1 MTSGAAGSWQS
12 ETAWVDSGGG
22 TSPDSIA
29 IPSWQQL
36 SGVINSSNKGSTTR
50 RNGPDVAANA
60 NFTFYTCADQTACL
74 ANAYGGTSFAAPMWA
89 GYIALV
95 NQQLAA
101 NGQPPIGF
109 LNPTIY
115 AQNVTSSYAADF
127 HDIVSGSSGSFSAVP
142 GYDLVT
148 GWGSPDTGL
157 FGALTGSTNQN
168 PAFTIS
174 ASPASLS
181 VVQGN
186 SGSSTITTAVSGGF
200 NSAIGLSAAGAPS
213 GVTVG
218 FSPSSIGAPGSGTS
232 TATFTVASN
241 ATPGTYPITI
251 TGTGGKLTQNT
262 TVSLSVTSSVQP
274 AFTVSASPSSISVA
288 RNASGNSTITTVS
301 SGFTTG
307 ITLTASGQG
316 GNLTV
321 SFTPSTIASPGSS
334 TSTMNVAVGRKASLG
349 THTVTITAKGGGIT
363 HTTTLTVNVTR

>member
-1 MTSGAAGSWQS
+1 
-12 ETAWVDSGGG
+12 
-22 TSPDSIA
+22 
-29 IPSWQQL
+29 
-36 SGVINSSNKGSTTR
+36 
-50 RNGPDVAANA
+50 
-60 NFTFYTCADQTACL
+60 
-74 ANAYGGTSFAAPMWA
+74 MWA

-127 HDIVSGSSGSFSAVP
+127 HDIVSGTSGSFSAVP

-148 GWGSPDTGL
+148 GWGSPNAGL
-157 FGALTGSTNQN
+157 FSALTGSTTQT

-174 ASPASLS
+174 ASPTSLS

-186 SGSSTITTAVSGGF
+186 SGTSTITTGVSGGF
-200 NSAIGLSAAGAPS
+200 NSAIALSTTGTLPS

-251 TGTGGKLTQNT
+251 IGTGTGTGPGSGLTQST
-262 TVSLSVTSSVQP
+262 TVSLTVTSSVQP
-274 AFTVSASPSSISVA
+274 AFTVSASPSSITVA
-288 RNASGNSTITTVS
+288 RNGSGNSTITTVS

-307 ITLTASGQG
+307 IALTASGQG
-316 GNLTV
+316 SNLTV
-321 SFTPSTIASPGSS
+321 SFTPSTIATPGSN
-334 TSTMNVAVGRKASLG
+334 TSTMNVAVGRKAALG
-349 THTVTITAKGGGIT
+349 THTITITAKGGGIT
-363 HTTTLTVNVTR
+363 HTTTVTVNVT